1 MATTIYISPNRF
13 IASAGKLDSTV
24 RYLRRSPTPDFYLA
38 AGRTMD
44 VSNGG
49 ARYVAP
55 DGSSQSDSSYNGS
68 FTGSG
73 GVGVKV

>member
-1 MATTIYISPNRF
+1 MAQTILIQPNRF
-13 IASAGKLDSTV
+13 IASSGKLDSNF
-24 RYLRRSPTPDFYLA
+24 RYLRRSYSPDFFLA

-55 DGSSQSDSSYNGS
+55 SGASQSDGSYNGG
-68 FTGSG
+68 FGGSG
-73 GVGVKV
+73 GVGVKI